1 MPSKDLNFAGEAVF
15 EAINNQIQ
23 GNNPPETKQTYDR
36 LMKEIKNHDEV
47 MKYIGVVMMA
57 EILDILK
64 SKKPFNKKRYIERL
78 NKLPDISWSY
88 VSEFMFQGIGCN
100 SLREWDRKC
109 S

>member
-1 MPSKDLNFAGEAVF
+1 MPSKDLNLAGEAVF

-23 GNNPPETKQTYDR
+23 GKNPPETKQTYDR

-64 SKKPFNKKRYIERL
+64 SKKPFNKKRYIGRL
-78 NKLPDISWSY
+78 NKLPDISWA
-88 VSEFMFQGIGCN
+88 E
-100 SLREWDRKC
+100 
-109 S
+109 

>member
-23 GNNPPETKQTYDR
+23 NNSPPETKQTCDR
-36 LMKEIKNHDEV
+36 LMKGIRNYDEV

-78 NKLPDISWSY
+78 NKLPDISWA
-88 VSEFMFQGIGCN
+88 E
-100 SLREWDRKC
+100 
-109 S
+109 

>member
-1 MPSKDLNFAGEAVF
+1 MSSKDLNFAGEAVF

-23 GNNPPETKQTYDR
+23 GQNPPETKQTYDR

-64 SKKPFNKKRYIERL
+64 SRKPFNKKRYIGRS
-78 NKLPDISWSY
+78 NKLPDISWA
-88 VSEFMFQGIGCN
+88 E
-100 SLREWDRKC
+100 
-109 S
+109 

>member
-1 MPSKDLNFAGEAVF
+1 MPSKDLNLAGEAVF

-36 LMKEIKNHDEV
+36 LMKKIKNHDEV

-64 SKKPFNKKRYIERL
+64 SKTPFNKKRYIERL
-78 NKLPDISWSY
+78 NKLPDVSWA
-88 VSEFMFQGIGCN
+88 E
-100 SLREWDRKC
+100 
-109 S
+109 

>member
-1 MPSKDLNFAGEAVF
+1 MSSKGLNFAGEAVF

-23 GNNPPETKQTYDR
+23 VQNPPETKQTYDR

-47 MKYIGVVMMA
+47 MKCIGVVMMA

-78 NKLPDISWSY
+78 NKLPDISWA
-88 VSEFMFQGIGCN
+88 E
-100 SLREWDRKC
+100 
-109 S
+109 

>member
-15 EAINNQIQ
+15 KAINNQIQ

-36 LMKEIKNHDEV
+36 LMKEIKIHDEV

-57 EILDILK
+57 ETLDILK

-78 NKLPDISWSY
+78 NKLPDISWA
-88 VSEFMFQGIGCN
+88 E
-100 SLREWDRKC
+100 
-109 S
+109 